1 MAFVAWESSTSRKH
15 GPAFL
20 VLPGRGAHAVLQF
33 MLDFTDHAYTQCWR
47 SAQLFCASLL
57 MTVTSTDLNFVLIFD
72 SLGAV
77 KCIFCKEIM
86 FSEIIWLWKLLMVT
100 HTFATRFTLPLLLS
114 ISNSALEKIPWARR
128 VGAAAHFSPHLY
140 LTCSSLG

>member
-1 MAFVAWESSTSRKH
+1 
-15 GPAFL
+15 
-20 VLPGRGAHAVLQF
+20 
-33 MLDFTDHAYTQCWR
+33 
-47 SAQLFCASLL
+47 

-100 HTFATRFTLPLLLS
+100 QTFATRFTLPLLLS
-114 ISNSALEKIPWARR
+114 ISNSALEKIP
-128 VGAAAHFSPHLY
+128 
-140 LTCSSLG
+140 